1 MKNMENKEQQAVFVL
16 EKTEYVNNVKEYRIL
31 KNGRPYSEL
40 EEGLTEEEAIDIF
53 DKRVLAYKGWET
65 KQITIVKQEEI

>member
-31 KNGRPYSEL
+31 KKDIKKISFLDY
-40 EEGLTEEEAIDIF
+40 AIC
-53 DKRVLAYKGWET
+53 
-65 KQITIVKQEEI
+65 